1 MALVDKNLDRRSSK
15 MREPTRAAAEAFVQ
29 YLFSPEAQ
37 AEFAE
42 SGFRF
47 MPSWSLS
54 RMCTGASHGS
64 RAAVVYMQLLQQSG
78 VC

>member
-1 MALVDKNLDRRSSK
+1 MAAGLPLSTCSFYSK
-15 MREPTRAAAEAFVQ
+15 
-29 YLFSPEAQ
+29 

-64 RAAVVYMQLLQQSG
+64 RAAVVYMQLLQQS
-78 VC
+78 

>member
-29 YLFSPEAQ
+29 YLFTPEAQ

-42 SGFRF
+42 SGFR
-47 MPSWSLS
+47 
-54 RMCTGASHGS
+54 
-64 RAAVVYMQLLQQSG
+64 SG
-78 VC
+78 LFTLCCM